1 METIEKNPR
10 SPDMAIIACIVVATS
25 YVAML
30 YTPYNRTTLF
40 LRRNSPQLI
49 KRRLVSAILL
59 TLFWVS
65 LTPIYLTFIS
75 KSASSIIQAVSL
87 FGIIPGLKYTHD
99 GYRFGIS
106 NLISYIND
114 TSHCGLLIMV
124 LLIGPIINEA
134 FFETDFRGQ
143 RHSIV
148 ESVISELK
156 TVMGLRNLV
165 VAPITEE
172 IIYRCVILSLLI
184 PLNNVNADVLIFLTP
199 LFFGVAHLHHGYE
212 LYKEGSIPVLQ
223 IIMVIGFQLL
233 YTTLFGALEAFLF
246 LRTGNALGICFVHAC
261 CNYFGFP
268 SINIE
273 SDRKWW
279 KYAYWMLLVVGVVGF
294 KILLFPITESIN
306 SPIKWH

>member
-1 METIEKNPR
+1 
-10 SPDMAIIACIVVATS
+10 
-25 YVAML
+25 
-30 YTPYNRTTLF
+30 
-40 LRRNSPQLI
+40 
-49 KRRLVSAILL
+49 
-59 TLFWVS
+59 
-65 LTPIYLTFIS
+65 
-75 KSASSIIQAVSL
+75 
-87 FGIIPGLKYTHD
+87 
-99 GYRFGIS
+99 
-106 NLISYIND
+106 
-114 TSHCGLLIMV
+114 MV

-143 RHSIV
+143 KHSIV

-212 LYKEGSIPVLQ
+212 LYKEGLIPVLQ

-246 LRTGNALGICFVHAC
+246 L
-261 CNYFGFP
+261 
-268 SINIE
+268 
-273 SDRKWW
+273 
-279 KYAYWMLLVVGVVGF
+279 
-294 KILLFPITESIN
+294 
-306 SPIKWH
+306 